1 MEHTCPICF
10 KKFNKL
16 VLEHH
21 VNTCLDS
28 QEVVPPKQSETIQV
42 KETSQEK
49 PLSQTRNQPNIFN
62 ALGLHTQPLKPKLT
76 EENGN
81 SQPNEESKRPRVAS
95 GDARVKTSDTDN
107 QSKTNISSK
116 RSIEETNDN
125 RANKISRT
133 TSWPTAGKSRSMEN
147 DRSNADLARMKKEAR
162 MPLAERLRP
171 TTLSEYYGQEK
182 LVGPSGIL
190 RNFIESDQL
199 PSFVLWGVPGT
210 GKTSLARIIINST
223 KNRSIEISGANR
235 NSKNLKDAFVTA
247 ENESKLTGRKTI
259 LFIDEIHRLNKAVQD
274 LLLPVLE
281 KGTVTIIGATTENP
295 SFTLNNAL
303 LSRMHTFVMDKLSQE
318 SLIKIINRGLLSL
331 NKTRKLLYGLHL
343 IDIEKAAIDYI
354 AKLSSGDSRVAL
366 NILESINAYL
376 SCSEY
381 SFRESNTQ
389 SEDGIEIPK
398 KMGIIKVTLD
408 KLKPLLATRNYQKM
422 YDKQGESHYDA
433 ISAFHKSV
441 RGSDADAAIFYL
453 VRMLEGGEDPLFI
466 ARRMI
471 VIASEDIGLRDS
483 SCLPFAIAA
492 KEAVEFI
499 GMPEGEIVLAHCANK
514 LARAPKSTKSY
525 RSLRSA
531 QRFFSE
537 NPDAASI
544 PIPLHLRNAPT
555 KLMKSMG
562 YGDTYRY
569 NPNFMHGKV
578 KQAYLPEEL
587 SDAKFVEDTH
597 LGTLKDELVPDNEY
611 DLLDKEKKDYDDF
624 KARYKEVKLKH
635 KALTSARNKRSPE
648 DEELLTSE
656 DKLSYDEFL
665 SKVEQP
671 HFFDGEEKDQYSD
684 DPDCTHNFDC
694 SYDEFFEETNQAELY
709 YPKENSE
716 VYTPKYPVPEV
727 QNSNSPPQQAAR
739 DIASAKK
746 L

>member
-1 MEHTCPICF
+1 M
-10 KKFNKL
+10 
-16 VLEHH
+16 
-21 VNTCLDS
+21 DS
-28 QEVVPPKQSETIQV
+28 HEVVRSKRSETTQV

-49 PLSQTRNQPNIFN
+49 SLSQTQNQPSIFN
-62 ALGLHTQPLKPKLT
+62 ALGLHTQPLKPRST
-76 EENGN
+76 DGNGDR
-81 SQPNEESKRPRVAS
+81 QLNEESKHSRIAP
-95 GDARVKTSDTDN
+95 GDGRVKTSHSDK
-107 QSKTNISSK
+107 QPKTNISSK
-116 RSIEETNDN
+116 RSIDETNDN
-125 RANKISRT
+125 RENKISK
-133 TSWPTAGKSRSMEN
+133 TSSFLTSGKSRPKE
-147 DRSNADLARMKKEAR
+147 DYRHNADLARMKKEAK

-171 TTLSEYYGQEK
+171 TSLSDYYGQEK
-182 LVGPSGIL
+182 LVGPGGIL

-223 KNRSIEISGANR
+223 RNRSIEISGANR
-235 NSKNLKDAFVTA
+235 NSKSLKDAFVAA

-303 LSRMHTFVMDKLSQE
+303 LSRLHTFVMEKLSQE

-331 NKTRKLLYGLHL
+331 NRTRKLFYGLHL

-381 SFRESNTQ
+381 SFRDSNTQ

-408 KLKPLLATRNYQKM
+408 KLRPLLATRNYQKM

-531 QRFFSE
+531 QKFFSE

-578 KQAYLPEEL
+578 KQTYLPQEL
-587 SDAKFVEDTH
+587 SDAKFVEETH
-597 LGTLKDELVPDNEY
+597 LGTLKDELIPDNEY
-611 DLLDKEKKDYDDF
+611 DLLDKEKKDYDEF
-624 KARYKEVKLKH
+624 KAKYREMKHKH
-635 KALTSARNKRSPE
+635 KALTSISNIRRPE

-656 DKLSYDEFL
+656 DKVSYDEFL
-665 SKVEQP
+665 SKLEQP

-684 DPDCTHNFDC
+684 DPDCTHNFDS
-694 SYDEFFEETNQAELY
+694 SYDEFFEETNQAEFY

-716 VYTPKYPVPEV
+716 IYTPKYPIPLV
-727 QNSNSPPQQAAR
+727 QNSNSPPQQVAR
-739 DIASAKK
+739 DMSAKSK
-746 L
+746 